1 MGSGFIEMMVN
12 LFFAFQEYPEVGLD
26 AVVGICQA
34 LSPNNRAEILKYA
47 LSQLQLAESDSGNTN
62 N

>member
-1 MGSGFIEMMVN
+1 MTLILIVRLLLL
-12 LFFAFQEYPEVGLD
+12 LFLLQECPEVGLD

-47 LSQLQLAESDSGNTN
+47 LSQLQLTESDSGNN
-62 N
+62 S